1 MARKASKSAKTSKS
15 TVRRVTG
22 VVTVEGAKS
31 TKSKAA
37 SSRKVAAAPV
47 VSVKLQFTRSGVP
60 VGPPKV
66 APPPANDLRLVWRI
80 PPGVI
85 VQAFWTRNGQPIAP
99 IPVPPGAN
107 DAHLKIG

>member
-1 MARKASKSAKTSKS
+1 MATKKSKS
-15 TVRRVTG
+15 T
-22 VVTVEGAKS
+22 K
-31 TKSKAA
+31 KKAA
-37 SSRKVAAAPV
+37 STRKAAAAAAPV

-66 APPPANDLRLVWRI
+66 APPQANDLRLVWKI

-107 DAHLKIG
+107 DAHLRIG